1 MTQPIPLVG
10 REDVLQ
16 QLREAL
22 RQAEGR
28 RGQLVVV
35 SGEPG
40 IGKSAL
46 ADLVGREAGQRGA
59 TVVFGR
65 AWELAEAPPYFPVWS
80 GLRALGLE
88 LPGGAALESDAFHLW
103 EQVLGDWPGW
113 RPSGPSSGFS
123 RTCTRPTS

>member
-10 REDVLQ
+10 RDDVLRQ
-16 QLREAL
+16 L
-22 RQAEGR
+22 RQALAELEGR
-28 RGQLVVV
+28 RGQLLLV

-46 ADLVGREAGQRGA
+46 ADIVGREAGERGA

-80 GLRALGLE
+80 GLRAVGIE
-88 LPGGAALESDAFHLW
+88 PPRGAALQSDAFH
-103 EQVLGDWPGW
+103 
-113 RPSGPSSGFS
+113 
-123 RTCTRPTS
+123 